1 MNRNECDDCILDGT
15 DACTGRVDGHICPD
29 FLRECLNCPEYDT
42 IHHNCPL
49 YCKFIRDSMKE
60 ELDTWISELR
70 DKVEDISERTYLTTR
85 DGCTTGYS
93 VKDAYQLKEEVL
105 AIFDKT
111 LSELKGEQKW
121 QRQ

>member
-29 FLRECLNCPEYDT
+29 FLRECPNCPEYDT

-49 YCKFIRDSMKE
+49 YCKFIRDTMKE
-60 ELDTWISELR
+60 ELEYGFQTLR
-70 DKVEDISERTYLTTR
+70 DKVECIDERTYSTTR
-85 DGCTTGYS
+85 DGDVTGYS
-93 VKDAYQLKEEVL
+93 IKDAYQLKKEVL

-111 LSELKGEQKW
+111 ISELRGADK
-121 QRQ
+121 